1 MNTLAGATNCA
12 HVVDVG
18 AGQGH
23 LSRILAF
30 GYGLDVTTV
39 EAVDCHAPK
48 AKKFD
53 RYEALTMLLVI
64 NDHVDKK
71 KIERKINIFVES
83 CNILQLYCYTIDIN
97 IEELFSLGKVYTIIY
112 FSEVKTNIEKGRILS
127 RKVSKCYP
135 YI

>member
-1 MNTLAGATNCA
+1 M
-12 HVVDVG
+12 VDVG

-64 NDHVDKK
+64 TGHVDTK
-71 KIERKINIFVES
+71 KIERQINIYVES
-83 CNILQLYCYTIDIN
+83 WNNLQLNCYIDISA
-97 IEELFSLGKVYTIIY
+97 EELVSVGKVYTIIG
-112 FSEVKTNIEKGRILS
+112 FIS
-127 RKVSKCYP
+127 
-135 YI
+135 